1 MAHLVW
7 SIILR
12 PKAVVEEEISRQG
25 ILPTVAPVKPYTLLA
40 LTCEAHQLGMSSDTM
55 NLISSLSCYGC
66 PIICQATSQKKACL
80 WPSVA
85 PTQLLRQYAGFYG
98 GPNCI

>member
-7 SIILR
+7 SIMLR

-40 LTCEAHQLGMSSDTM
+40 LTCAAHQLGMSTDTM
-55 NLISSLSCYGC
+55 S
-66 PIICQATSQKKACL
+66 
-80 WPSVA
+80 
-85 PTQLLRQYAGFYG
+85 
-98 GPNCI
+98 

>member
-7 SIILR
+7 SIMLR

-40 LTCEAHQLGMSSDTM
+40 LTCAARQLGMSTDTHK
-55 NLISSLSCYGC
+55 LLF
-66 PIICQATSQKKACL
+66 
-80 WPSVA
+80 
-85 PTQLLRQYAGFYG
+85 LLR
-98 GPNCI
+98 C